1 MSSCNRLLVVLAQHC
16 VIGESKY
23 PKTWTKNIQLNN
35 SAAIFGFNKYR
46 REICFNQSVRSTTHY
61 FSLVSQTSFR
71 EENSGDVTSV
81 GCFLR
86 LACENIRFSSFFAA
100 GTFPSAK
107 SEEKRMFSQ
116 ARAPWDD

>member
-16 VIGESKY
+16 VTGESKY

-46 REICFNQSVRSTTHY
+46 REICFNQSVVLPTTFRSFLRRH
-61 FSLVSQTSFR
+61 FH
-71 EENSGDVTSV
+71 EENSGEVTSV

-86 LACENIRFSSFFAA
+86 L
-100 GTFPSAK
+100 
-107 SEEKRMFSQ
+107 
-116 ARAPWDD
+116 RAPWDD